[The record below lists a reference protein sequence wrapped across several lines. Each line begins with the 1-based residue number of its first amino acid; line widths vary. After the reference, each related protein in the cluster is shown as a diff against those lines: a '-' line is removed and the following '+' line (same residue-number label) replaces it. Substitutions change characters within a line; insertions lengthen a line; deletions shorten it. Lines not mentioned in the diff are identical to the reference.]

1 MAIPFPSVAD
11 LPQGFESVTINSV
24 AYKVDAVSLA
34 SIETRVIERTDENGD
49 AADFMIRVSAGKIQG
64 SLTLQRA
71 LTTTA
76 FPPAGESFTYDYDRS
91 GTASTLV
98 TTGVTNNRDK
108 DTFDTFEVPVI
119 LQTYQA

>member
-1 MAIPFPSVAD
+1 MAIPFSSVAN

-24 AYKVDAVSLA
+24 AYRVETVSLA
-34 SIETRVIERTDENGD
+34 SEETRVIERTDANGD
-49 AADFMIRVSAGKIQG
+49 AADFMIRGAAGKIQG
-64 SLTLQRA
+64 SITLQRA

-76 FPPAGESFTYDYDRS
+76 FPPAGESFTYDYDHS

-108 DTFDTFEVPVI
+108 DTFDTFEVPV
-119 LQTYQA
+119 LLSEYQA